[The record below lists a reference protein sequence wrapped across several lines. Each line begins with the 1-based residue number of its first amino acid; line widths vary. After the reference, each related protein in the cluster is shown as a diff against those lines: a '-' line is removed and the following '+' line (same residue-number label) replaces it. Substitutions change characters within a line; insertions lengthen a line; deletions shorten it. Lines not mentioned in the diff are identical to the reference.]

1 MQIIFKFSLVLIIAL
16 YGSQHAFSIHPEDNY
31 GGNAMYG
38 APTVPHIALL
48 LPLESPTFGAT
59 ADIVK
64 QGFVTA
70 IMREDALPLIVRIYP
85 TSGDPLD
92 TLIIYQE
99 AINEGAIMVVGPLTR
114 DGVTALASSHMVN
127 VPTLTLNAIDDNG
140 RLPSNLYLFGLQ
152 MDNEAEQIAK
162 LASEENK
169 HHAIIISDNSPL
181 SIRLQTAFIE
191 EWQQHK
197 SYATT
202 EHLSF
207 NPDQEILKTLRRN
220 TAGSNNIIFL
230 ALDAEKSRLIRSYLD
245 PNVPVY
251 ATSQIFN
258 SDQDSLFNH
267 DLNNTKFLEMPW
279 LLQPDHPAVMAYKRS
294 ETPLSTDM
302 ERFYALGID
311 AFRLMALLFQ
321 AHSPRNVSLDGVT
334 GHIRLAPPNQFIRE
348 PFAATFHQG
357 QVMLLNPP
365 EEEKSEVKNE
375 ER

>member
-1 MQIIFKFSLVLIIAL
+1 MQIIFKFSLVVIIAL
-16 YGSQHAFSIHPEDNY
+16 YGSQHAFSTHPEDNY
-31 GGNAMYG
+31 RGNAMYG

-48 LPLESPTFGAT
+48 LPLESPTFGPT
-59 ADIVK
+59 ANVVK

-70 IMREDALPLIVRIYP
+70 IMREEALPLIVRIYP
-85 TSGDPLD
+85 TTDDPLD

-114 DGVTALASSHMVN
+114 DGVSALASSHMVD

-140 RLPSNLYLFGLQ
+140 RLPPNLYLFGLQ
-152 MDNEAEQIAK
+152 MDNEASQIAQ
-162 LASEENK
+162 LAAAENR
-169 HHAIIISDNSPL
+169 HNAIIITDNSPL
-181 SIRLQTAFIE
+181 SRRLQTAFTN

-202 EHLSF
+202 ESIF
-207 NPDQEILKTLRRN
+207 FDEDQESLKTLRRH
-220 TAGSNNIIFL
+220 TSGSNNIIFL
-230 ALDAEKSRLIRSYLD
+230 TLNAEKSRVIRSYLD
-245 PNVPVY
+245 PKVPVY

-258 SDQDSLFNH
+258 SEQDSLFNH

-321 AHSPRNVSLDGVT
+321 AHSPSSVSLDGVT
-334 GHIRLAPPNQFIRE
+334 GHIRLSPPNQFIRE

-357 QVMLLNPP
+357 QVKLLNPP
-365 EEEKSEVKNE
+365 EEEKKEHE
-375 ER
+375 

>member
-1 MQIIFKFSLVLIIAL
+1 MQIIFKFFLVLIIAL
-16 YGSQHAFSIHPEDNY
+16 YGSQQAFSTHPENY
-31 GGNAMYG
+31 MGEAMYSV
-38 APTVPHIALL
+38 PTVPHIALL
-48 LPLESPTFGAT
+48 LPLESSTFGPIAEV
-59 ADIVK
+59 VK

-70 IMREDALPLIVRIYP
+70 IMREDALPLIVRIYA
-85 TSGDPLD
+85 TTDDPLD
-92 TLIIYQE
+92 ILIVYQE

-114 DGVTALASSHMVN
+114 DGVTALASSHMVD

-140 RLPSNLYLFGLQ
+140 YLPSNLYLFGLQ
-152 MDNEAEQIAK
+152 MDNEASQIAK
-162 LASEENK
+162 LAAEGNR

-181 SIRLQTAFIE
+181 SIRLQAAFIE
-191 EWQQHK
+191 EWQQHR

-202 EHLSF
+202 EHLTF
-207 NPDQEILKTLRRN
+207 NPDQETLKTLRRE
-220 TAGSNNIIFL
+220 TAGTGNIVFL
-230 ALDAEKSRLIRSYLD
+230 TLNAEKSRLIRSYLN

-258 SDQDSLFNH
+258 SNQDSLFNH
-267 DLNNTKFLEMPW
+267 DLNNTQFLEMPW

-294 ETPLSTDM
+294 EKPLPTDM

-321 AHSPRNVSLDGVT
+321 AHSPRNVMLDGVT
-334 GHIRLAPPNQFIRE
+334 GHIRLSPPNQFIRE
-348 PFAATFHQG
+348 PFAATFKQG

-365 EEEKSEVKNE
+365 EEVADE